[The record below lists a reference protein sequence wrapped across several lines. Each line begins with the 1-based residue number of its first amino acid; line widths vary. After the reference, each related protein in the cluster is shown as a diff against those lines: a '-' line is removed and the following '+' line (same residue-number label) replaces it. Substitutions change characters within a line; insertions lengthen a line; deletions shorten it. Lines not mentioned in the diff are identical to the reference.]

1 MREKKGSA
9 EAMKSGRAEEKEK
22 GRTGG
27 KDRREEEKKS
37 RREEKTM
44 KDRTDGTFGTDE
56 KQTHKTLVPWCLGGK
71 KQSPRIDEK
80 NGRKC
85 CACCFAPNC
94 DGCNGR
100 AYCYRNPN
108 RPCEH
113 CLRELNEEGMIEVV
127 Q

>member
-1 MREKKGSA
+1 MKK
-9 EAMKSGRAEEKEK
+9 ENGRT
-22 GRTGG
+22 GRTGRTPRTGG
-27 KDRREEEKKS
+27 KDRRAEEQKR
-37 RREEKTM
+37 RREEKTI
-44 KDRTDGTFGTDE
+44 KDGTDGTDKTFGTDE

-100 AYCYRNPN
+100 TYCYLNPN

-113 CLRELNEEGMIEVV
+113 CLRELNEEGKNEVG